1 MQSLL
6 TKLAKPRFYNAA
18 IMIAASSNSNHLN
31 RCTRSSITNKIQVG
45 RALRIGIGIAAL
57 VWMLSP
63 YAASAQQ
70 YTCSSGA
77 LKLDYQA
84 LVAFYNSTGGGKTW
98 NIGWYK
104 TWNSTW
110 WPLYTQ
116 FITRPNINYFDGAEA
131 SPSGDT
137 SCPDSDGCVKKLLFA
152 KADRTWR
159 TTNERLSG
167 TLPPEMGDFCALHE
181 LVLAENNITG
191 PIPAE
196 IANNKKL
203 FKLDLSENQLS
214 GPIPPGV
221 LAASSVQQLFLDD
234 NQLTGPLPSTLGG
247 ALFKLRVDKNK
258 LTGRIPE
265 SITKNTAF
273 TELYWGHNNGL
284 CMPDNATVRN
294 WIQNDLTTARG
305 NGPMCVQWQGSFSEP
320 MTLTWA
326 ANQYAAYTFPEAT
339 ADSVRFSF
347 GGRSGRTVRYE
358 SVDMEYSLSAAL
370 PAGLVFDP
378 RTRSI
383 SGASTAKYSQ
393 RLPLTYFAKAKSQ
406 VDGLEVWI
414 KVSVPLNLE
423 DVHAKTLTKGEAIGP
438 EGELPAA
445 TGGWP
450 EYTYDLSPK
459 DALPAGVSFT
469 TARSADGGS
478 MTGRLQGTPAE
489 AMEPTPFRYTA
500 TDREGTSLTK
510 EFVLTVRSAF
520 QLQRPAGQIDT
531 VFVEARTIEDSL
543 RLPEAINGSGDYLYF
558 TDDDLPAGLVQSL
571 SGRQIGGTPSVP
583 SDRAE
588 YTYVAYDNA
597 SGDEDSMPY
606 WLTVASKLVFPDTP
620 LDDSLLTFEVG
631 TPIRPLEFADA
642 SGGLEREYAFGPDL
656 PPGLSF
662 DAGTPDDG
670 KSTIKGTPTEPWG
683 PVWYTYR
690 VEDVRS
696 SQVDS
701 LHFGIEVVE
710 AFALARPTDRYYTVG
725 VPVSD
730 VVAGARGGTS
740 HSYAVDKG
748 LPPGLTLD
756 APAGRIHGT
765 PTGIFP
771 RTKFAWTVTDSI
783 LGTKRQDLFIAVD
796 PRLALPDARRYT
808 FVLDERRAETLPK
821 PTGGR
826 PGYTYAVEGLPDW
839 LGFDA
844 TTRVLEGEPSVAMDW
859 KRYDY
864 MVTDSVGR
872 RDTMALHI
880 RAVEG
885 LRLSRRVEDQ
895 EYMVGVPSSYQFP
908 LCRNCEAGSDISYAL
923 LTPTS
928 PLPEGLT
935 YYEGTRTLSGTP
947 TSAMQKSRYTYAV
960 EDRDTD
966 REIGEDFTMVVYD
979 ALQLVSRVD
988 TLAYVVG
995 EEIEAYGFPHAT
1007 GGRGE
1012 DSSYVYSV
1020 GSRSDLPDL
1029 SALGFDFD
1037 PATRALSGTPTTPL
1051 VLETFVYTVRDLYQE
1066 AWTDSTI
1073 FVIDVAKAPLTL
1085 PKEEDRAYTVDAPI
1099 PDDERLQA
1107 ASGGRTPEY
1116 PYVYSLHPLPDGLV
1130 FDSNSLALSGRPEAI
1145 WDGAVTYAVTDA
1157 AGRRDTASF
1166 RIRVWGQ
1173 LSFSDPIPD
1182 QVYTVGEA
1190 IAPWILPPV
1199 DQQDDSDSF
1208 QYDLADIPDL
1218 PAGLQYDKPTRRLS
1232 GTPVQVQTRTKY
1244 TYSVRDTEVHG
1255 RYGEET
1261 LHITVGASAALIRD
1275 RDALIALYESTD
1287 GENWDSERNEES
1299 GRWLIPPATEVAFTA
1314 EDLDAWYGVS
1324 IDSIDAMGMGRVS
1337 TVELP
1342 GNNLRGFLPDEL
1354 GNLEKLRQLRLYDNT
1369 LTSEVPASL
1378 GQLADLEK
1386 LLLHETGL
1394 SGRIPPSLGNLKRL
1408 THLHLHKNNL
1418 EGPLPDA
1425 LGMLPEARQ
1434 IWLYGNGLSGS
1445 IPPELGRLANLRS
1458 LLLNNNA
1465 LSRDIPKE
1473 LGQLAFLSD
1482 LWLHGNA
1489 LTGSIPPELG
1499 RLDSLQTLLLHDNK
1513 LTGAIPPAL
1522 GQLLQLRT
1530 LWLNDNELAGS
1541 IPSAL
1546 GNAMGLRELWLSG
1559 NALQGMIP
1567 SSLGRLDSLRGL
1579 RLHDN
1584 ALTGAIPS
1592 SLGQLDSLEWL
1603 QLSGNALTGSVP
1615 DSLGHLVRLTHL
1627 YLHDNKLTG
1636 LLPTSLMQLR
1646 ALRELFFDGQAL
1658 CAPPDEAV
1666 QDWLASL
1673 RAVRGDVCG
1682 EASLTFSTPVPDQH
1696 YTVAENVA
1704 GLVLPQAAG
1713 GAEPYRYTL
1722 YPDLPVGLK
1731 YDPSARTLY
1740 GVPTDTMTAKA
1751 FRYVAV
1757 DDTGNRGELT
1767 FTITVE
1773 SGISQLVE
1781 LYGNYP
1787 NPFRGS
1793 TRMELSLAKDA
1804 RVSVEVFDLLGR
1816 RVMVQPPRLINAGAR
1831 RSLTLAGLSDTPGV
1845 YLYRVVIV
1853 MGRQTLVRTGRM
1865 TVVR

>member
-1 MQSLL
+1 M
-6 TKLAKPRFYNAA
+6 
-18 IMIAASSNSNHLN
+18 
-31 RCTRSSITNKIQVG
+31 
-45 RALRIGIGIAAL
+45 
-57 VWMLSP
+57 
-63 YAASAQQ
+63 
-70 YTCSSGA
+70 
-77 LKLDYQA
+77 
-84 LVAFYNSTGGGKTW
+84 
-98 NIGWYK
+98 
-104 TWNSTW
+104 
-110 WPLYTQ
+110 
-116 FITRPNINYFDGAEA
+116 
-131 SPSGDT
+131 
-137 SCPDSDGCVKKLLFA
+137 
-152 KADRTWR
+152 
-159 TTNERLSG
+159 
-167 TLPPEMGDFCALHE
+167 
-181 LVLAENNITG
+181 
-191 PIPAE
+191 
-196 IANNKKL
+196 
-203 FKLDLSENQLS
+203 
-214 GPIPPGV
+214 
-221 LAASSVQQLFLDD
+221 
-234 NQLTGPLPSTLGG
+234 
-247 ALFKLRVDKNK
+247 
-258 LTGRIPE
+258 
-265 SITKNTAF
+265 
-273 TELYWGHNNGL
+273 
-284 CMPDNATVRN
+284 
-294 WIQNDLTTARG
+294 
-305 NGPMCVQWQGSFSEP
+305 
-320 MTLTWA
+320 
-326 ANQYAAYTFPEAT
+326 
-339 ADSVRFSF
+339 
-347 GGRSGRTVRYE
+347 
-358 SVDMEYSLSAAL
+358 
-370 PAGLVFDP
+370 
-378 RTRSI
+378 
-383 SGASTAKYSQ
+383 
-393 RLPLTYFAKAKSQ
+393 
-406 VDGLEVWI
+406 
-414 KVSVPLNLE
+414 
-423 DVHAKTLTKGEAIGP
+423 
-438 EGELPAA
+438 
-445 TGGWP
+445 
-450 EYTYDLSPK
+450 
-459 DALPAGVSFT
+459 
-469 TARSADGGS
+469 
-478 MTGRLQGTPAE
+478 
-489 AMEPTPFRYTA
+489 
-500 TDREGTSLTK
+500 
-510 EFVLTVRSAF
+510 
-520 QLQRPAGQIDT
+520 QIDT
-531 VFVEARTIEDSL
+531 VFVEGRAIEDSL
-543 RLPEAINGSGDYLYF
+543 RLPEAIDGSGDYLYF
-558 TDDDLPAGLVQSL
+558 TEEDLPEGLTQSW
-571 SGRQIGGTPSVP
+571 SGREIGGTPAGP
-583 SDRAE
+583 SDRQE
-588 YTYVAYDNA
+588 YTYVAYDNV

-606 WLTVASKLVFPDTP
+606 WLTVASRLAFPDTL
-620 LDDSLLTFEVG
+620 LDDSLFTFGVG
-631 TPIRPLEFADA
+631 APIRPLELPDA
-642 SGGLEREYAFGPDL
+642 SGGLERKYALGPDL
-656 PPGLSF
+656 PPGLRF
-662 DAGTPDDG
+662 DAGTPEDG

-690 VEDVRS
+690 VEDARS

-701 LHFGIEVVE
+701 LQFGIVVE
-710 AFALARPTDRYYTVG
+710 VFSLARPMDRYYTVG

-730 VVAGARGGTS
+730 VVAGARGS
-740 HSYAVDKG
+740 KSPSYAVDKG
-748 LPPGLTLD
+748 LPPGLALD

-771 RTKFAWTVTDSI
+771 RTKYEWSVTDAL

-808 FVLDERRAETLPK
+808 FTLDERQSETLPE

-826 PGYTYAVEGLPDW
+826 PGYTYAVEDLPDW
-839 LGFDA
+839 LNFDA
-844 TTRVLEGEPSVAMDW
+844 TTRVLEGEPSAAMDW

-864 MVTDSVGR
+864 IATDSVGR
-872 RDTMALHI
+872 KDTMALHI

-885 LRLSRRVEDQ
+885 LRLSRQVEDQ

-908 LCRNCEAGSDISYAL
+908 PCGNCEAGADISYAL
-923 LTPTS
+923 LAPTA

-935 YYEGTRTLSGTP
+935 YYEETRTLSGMP

-960 EDRDTD
+960 EDRDTE
-966 REIGEDFTMVVYD
+966 REIGEDFTMVVYE

-988 TLAYVVG
+988 TLRYVVG
-995 EEIEAYGFPHAT
+995 EEIAVYGFPHAT

-1020 GSRSDLPDL
+1020 RSRSDLPDL

-1037 PATRALSGTPTTPL
+1037 SATRELSGTPTTPL
-1051 VLETFVYTVRDLYQE
+1051 VLEAFVYTVRDLYQE
-1066 AWTDSTI
+1066 AWADSAK

-1085 PKEEDRAYTVDAPI
+1085 PEEDDRAYTVDAPI

-1116 PYVYSLHPLPDGLV
+1116 PYVYSLHPLPDGLI
-1130 FDSNSLALSGRPEAI
+1130 FDSNSLVLSGKPEAI
-1145 WDGAVTYAVTDA
+1145 WDGDVTYAVTDA

-1173 LSFSDPIPD
+1173 LSFADPISD

-1208 QYDLADIPDL
+1208 QYDLADILDL
-1218 PAGLQYDKPTRRLS
+1218 PSGLQYDKPTRRLS

-1244 TYSVRDTEVHG
+1244 TYSVRDTEVYG

-1261 LHITVGASAALIRD
+1261 LHITVAASAGLIRD

-1287 GENWDSERNEES
+1287 GENWDSEQNEES

-1342 GNNLRGFLPDEL
+1342 GNNLRGFLPGEL

-1378 GQLADLEK
+1378 GQLADLEE

-1394 SGRIPPSLGNLKRL
+1394 RGRIPPSLGNLKRL

-1418 EGPLPDA
+1418 EGPIPDA
-1425 LGMLPEARQ
+1425 LGMLSEARQ

-1465 LSRDIPKE
+1465 LSRDVPKA
-1473 LGQLAFLSD
+1473 LGQLALLSD
-1482 LWLHGNA
+1482 LWLHGNE
-1489 LTGSIPPELG
+1489 LSGIIPSELG
-1499 RLDSLQTLLLHDNK
+1499 RLDSLQTLLLHDNR

-1530 LWLNDNELAGS
+1530 LWLNDNELTGS

-1546 GNAMGLRELWLSG
+1546 GDAMGLRELWLSG

-1615 DSLGHLVRLTHL
+1615 DSLGHLVGLTHL
-1627 YLHDNKLTG
+1627 YLHDNALTG
-1636 LLPTSLMQLR
+1636 LLPTSLTQLR
-1646 ALRELFFDGQAL
+1646 VLRELFFDGQVL
-1658 CAPPDEAV
+1658 CAPSDEAV

-1682 EASLTFSTPVPDQH
+1682 GASLTFSTPVPDQR

-1704 GLVLPQAAG
+1704 GLVLPQVEG
-1713 GAEPYRYTL
+1713 GTEPYHYTL

-1757 DDTGNRGELT
+1757 DGTGNRGELT

-1804 RVSVEVFDLLGR
+1804 QVSVEVFDLLGR
-1816 RVMVQPPRLINAGAR
+1816 RVMEQPPRLIDAGAR
-1831 RSLTLAGLSDTPGV
+1831 RSLTLAGLSGNTPGV

-1865 TVVR
+1865 TVIR